1 MVRLTSPYYNQGYHL
16 FIDNLYTSV
25 HLIKHLF
32 QHGVIATGTILQTRK
47 DMPENFKKG
56 SEWGK
61 NKARG
66 TMRWQRDP
74 PCLILQWVDSK
85 VVSMISTTG
94 NANNPGQVKHRVKT
108 ADGVWNSVE
117 VTQPQVF
124 AMYNQYMNAVDRSD
138 LILATHNVQRKCTR
152 WWKTPFFHL
161 IDIGVVNSFIH
172 FRDQ

>member
-1 MVRLTSPYYNQGYHL
+1 
-16 FIDNLYTSV
+16 
-25 HLIKHLF
+25 
-32 QHGVIATGTILQTRK
+32 
-47 DMPENFKKG
+47 
-56 SEWGK
+56 
-61 NKARG
+61 
-66 TMRWQRDP
+66 
-74 PCLILQWVDSK
+74 
-85 VVSMISTTG
+85 MISTTG

-138 LILATHNVQRKCTR
+138 QILATHNVQRKCTR